1 MKKRINQSIRIKL
14 ICSFLILSCIF
25 ALVNFFSYYTER
37 TLLKRINAL
46 LTNNIKLKEYTS
58 NVDNLV
64 NSLEKYLVSRNFDM
78 LREYLHYGQLIE
90 ATYPQLT
97 IIEESIDNYLLLEN
111 IKNMSRFFLYEADK
125 AVQAKRARN
134 SEEYH
139 QCFVEVVRYSVNI
152 KWAIDRLIIKQLE
165 ENSRQYLQISNRLF
179 YTQRLSL
186 FLIISALIVG
196 IVVAI
201 WISFRLTD
209 PLRKLA
215 EAAEVVSTGD
225 FSIEPLPVS
234 TDDEIAVVTEAF
246 NDMVASITRL
256 FEEIKSQSNL
266 EKRLKEQELQNLIM
280 KNTLREAELHSLQ
293 SQINPHFL
301 FNTLNA
307 GVQLAIMEDAEKTS
321 EFIDKVASLLRYSL
335 RRIENPVTLREEA
348 NNVKT
353 YFFILQTRYGPD
365 RFKFSVNIQAEAAVC
380 QIPLLTLQPLVEN
393 ALIHGIE
400 NLESKGEIIV
410 NAYCHEDRL
419 LVEVFD
425 NGQGMDEI
433 TLTRLQNN
441 EKLPGHT
448 TGLGL
453 ANVRERSRL
462 FLGESCKMRIK
473 SAPGKGTKI
482 ILDLPAVKEGGVGIE
497 DLGC

>member
-1 MKKRINQSIRIKL
+1 MKKRNNQSIRIKL

-37 TLLKRINAL
+37 NLLKRINAL

-78 LREYLHYGQLIE
+78 LREYLHYGQMIE
-90 ATYPQLT
+90 AAYPHLM

-111 IKNMSRFFLYEADK
+111 IKNMSRFFLHEADK

-139 QCFVEVVRYSVNI
+139 QSFVEVVRYSVNI
-152 KWAIDRLIIKQLE
+152 KWAVDRLIIKQLE

-186 FLIISALIVG
+186 SLIISALILG
-196 IVVAI
+196 IMVAI
-201 WISFRLTD
+201 WISFRLTN

-225 FSIEPLPVS
+225 FSIKPLPVS
-234 TDDEIAVVTEAF
+234 TNDEIAVVTEAF

-256 FEEIKSQSNL
+256 FEEIKSQSDL
-266 EKRLKEQELQNLIM
+266 EKRLKEQELQNLVM

-307 GVQLAIMEDAEKTS
+307 GVQLAMMEDAEKTG
-321 EFIDKVASLLRYSL
+321 EFIDTS
-335 RRIENPVTLREEA
+335 
-348 NNVKT
+348 
-353 YFFILQTRYGPD
+353 D
-365 RFKFSVNIQAEAAVC
+365 
-380 QIPLLTLQPLVEN
+380 
-393 ALIHGIE
+393 
-400 NLESKGEIIV
+400 
-410 NAYCHEDRL
+410 
-419 LVEVFD
+419 
-425 NGQGMDEI
+425 
-433 TLTRLQNN
+433 
-441 EKLPGHT
+441 
-448 TGLGL
+448 
-453 ANVRERSRL
+453 
-462 FLGESCKMRIK
+462 
-473 SAPGKGTKI
+473 
-482 ILDLPAVKEGGVGIE
+482 
-497 DLGC
+497 